1 VSEGTRRERDERTV
15 KDQRR
20 GAKGEG
26 MADAKSVPLGVG
38 GVRQSGV
45 EPPRKPDRDAQGA
58 PHSKKA
64 AEARRKFR
72 SIEGTRDILP
82 PDSALWNWFEKT
94 ARDVMEGYNFAEIRT
109 PIFEETELFARSIG
123 ADTDVVAK
131 EMYSFE
137 DRERVSLPQIDELSD
152 IKAFFKMYPALKK
165 SLLERAQ
172 QQQPLPE
179 VQPLFDF
186 LDEYVDAVGRRLEKA
201 KEAFTFLT
209 EAWQTG
215 LLPKTSRNEKSLVKL
230 GEMAPEF
237 RERTSTAAALELL
250 EKIIELLNNLDF
262 GVPLSLRPE
271 ATASVCRAYIEH
283 GMQTRPGD
291 QKLYYVGPMFRRER
305 PQKGRYRQFYQIGAE
320 VLGTSDAPAID
331 AELIEMLTVL
341 IGRCKIE
348 KWTLLIN
355 SIGCA
360 DSPGRAGCRP
370 AYIEK
375 LRAELRK
382 PEIFSKLGPDSQR
395 RVETNPLR
403 VMDSKLPEE
412 QAIIEALPKITEHL
426 CGDCQLHYAKL
437 KTELGLRSVP
447 FTESP
452 RLVRGLDYYMRT
464 TFEITSPV
472 LGAQNALCGGGRYDG
487 LVEMLGGPKGIKG
500 IGFALGEDRFI
511 DAIVEAKRIDAT
523 RAVDVFVAWMG
534 EQAYPEAVRLAR
546 VLRDAGRVVEL
557 PPEEMKFRKAFERAD
572 KIGARYVLILG
583 EDEIA
588 SKRLTVK
595 ILASGDQKQM
605 GEAELLNYIRH

>member
-1 VSEGTRRERDERTV
+1 MPE
-15 KDQRR
+15 Q
-20 GAKGEG
+20 
-26 MADAKSVPLGVG
+26 
-38 GVRQSGV
+38 
-45 EPPRKPDRDAQGA
+45 
-58 PHSKKA
+58 
-64 AEARRKFR
+64 RKFR
-72 SIEGTRDILP
+72 AIKGTRDILP
-82 PDSALWNWFEKT
+82 PDTALWNWFEKT
-94 ARDVMEGYNFAEIRT
+94 ARGVMEAYNFAEIRT
-109 PIFEETELFARSIG
+109 PIFEETELFARAVG
-123 ADTDVVAK
+123 VETDVVSK
-131 EMYSFE
+131 EMYTFE
-137 DRERVSLPQIDELSD
+137 DHDLSELELRRTVLLDERPSVETLSTITGFEMKSRRFAEAVSEAISTGRVPKTPENVQ
-152 IKAFFKMYPALKK
+152 AT
-165 SLLERAQ
+165 ER
-172 QQQPLPE
+172 LRK
-179 VQPLFDF
+179 F
-186 LDEYVDAVGRRLEKA
+186 LDELAFVLIEFAKSPSQAAGQGVETYLEHIILAIKDVRLGDVV
-201 KEAFTFLT
+201 T
-209 EAWQTG
+209 
-215 LLPKTSRNEKSLVKL
+215 
-230 GEMAPEF
+230 
-237 RERTSTAAALELL
+237 
-250 EKIIELLNNLDF
+250 
-262 GVPLSLRPE
+262 LRPE

-360 DSPGRAGCRP
+360 NCRP
-370 AYIEK
+370 KYVEL

-412 QAIIEALPKITEHL
+412 QPIIEKLPKISEIYDGKDNLCKECREHYE
-426 CGDCQLHYAKL
+426 QLKR
-437 KTELGLRSVP
+437 ELALRKVP
-447 FTESP
+447 FMEAP

-511 DAIVEAKRIDAT
+511 DAIQEAKKIDA
-523 RAVDVFVAWMG
+523 RRVIDVFVAWMG
-534 EQAYPEAVRLAR
+534 EKAYPEAVRLAR
-546 VLRDAGRVVEL
+546 VLRDAGRAVEL
-557 PPEEMKFRKAFERAD
+557 PAKEMKFGKAFERAD
-572 KIGARYVLILG
+572 KIGARCVLILG

-588 SKRLTVK
+588 SKQVTLKRLADGVQETIAEGALLEHVK
-595 ILASGDQKQM
+595 AATSDK
-605 GEAELLNYIRH
+605 

>member
-1 VSEGTRRERDERTV
+1 MPE
-15 KDQRR
+15 K
-20 GAKGEG
+20 
-26 MADAKSVPLGVG
+26 
-38 GVRQSGV
+38 RQ
-45 EPPRKPDRDAQGA
+45 
-58 PHSKKA
+58 
-64 AEARRKFR
+64 FR
-72 SIEGTRDILP
+72 AIKGTRDILP
-82 PDSALWNWFEKT
+82 PDTALWNWFEKT
-94 ARDVMEGYNFAEIRT
+94 AREVMEAYNFAEIRT
-109 PIFEETELFARSIG
+109 PIFEETELFARAVG
-123 ADTDVVAK
+123 AETDVVSK
-131 EMYSFE
+131 EMYTFQDYDYSELFE
-137 DRERVSLPQIDELSD
+137 YRNAVLTWVEQPIDVSKPGPLGVGARALFAPFVTVISRFNGLARQGLDRGEVPKTPENEKVQRHLEGAIGIFWSSIDSLRADDNREAVRALKERV
-152 IKAFFKMYPALKK
+152 
-165 SLLERAQ
+165 R
-172 QQQPLPE
+172 
-179 VQPLFDF
+179 
-186 LDEYVDAVGRRLEKA
+186 
-201 KEAFTFLT
+201 
-209 EAWQTG
+209 
-215 LLPKTSRNEKSLVKL
+215 
-230 GEMAPEF
+230 EF
-237 RERTSTAAALELL
+237 R
-250 EKIIELLNNLDF
+250 F
-262 GVPLSLRPE
+262 GDDLTLRPE

-341 IGRCKIE
+341 IERCKIE

-360 DSPGRAGCRP
+360 DCRP
-370 AYIEK
+370 KYVEL

-412 QAIIEALPKITEHL
+412 QAIIEKLPKISEHL
-426 CGDCQLHYAKL
+426 CAECREHYEKL
-437 KTELGLRSVP
+437 KRELALRKVA
-447 FTESP
+447 FTEAP

-511 DAIVEAKRIDAT
+511 DAIVEAKKIDAT

-534 EQAYPEAVRLAR
+534 EKAYPEAVRLAR
-546 VLRDAGRVVEL
+546 VLRDAGCAVEL
-557 PPEEMKFRKAFERAD
+557 PAKEMKFGKAFERAD

-595 ILASGDQKQM
+595 TLASGEQKQV
-605 GEAELLNYIRH
+605 GEAELLDYVRR

>member
-1 VSEGTRRERDERTV
+1 MPE
-15 KDQRR
+15 K
-20 GAKGEG
+20 
-26 MADAKSVPLGVG
+26 
-38 GVRQSGV
+38 RQ
-45 EPPRKPDRDAQGA
+45 
-58 PHSKKA
+58 
-64 AEARRKFR
+64 FR
-72 SIEGTRDILP
+72 AIKGTRDILP
-82 PDSALWNWFEKT
+82 PDTALWNWFEKT
-94 ARDVMEGYNFAEIRT
+94 ARGVMEAYNFAEIRT
-109 PIFEETELFARSIG
+109 PIFEETELFARAVG
-123 ADTDVVAK
+123 AETDIVNK
-131 EMYSFE
+131 EMFSLV
-137 DRERVSLPQIDELSD
+137 DRPVEVTEPRTFGETGPYIDQVKQLYESEQIPRSSHNASVIEQL
-152 IKAFFKMYPALKK
+152 
-165 SLLERAQ
+165 
-172 QQQPLPE
+172 
-179 VQPLFDF
+179 V
-186 LDEYVDAVGRRLEKA
+186 
-201 KEAFTFLT
+201 
-209 EAWQTG
+209 EAWQLWEAQPPNAPIDLKLTYRIMV
-215 LLPKTSRNEKSLVKL
+215 LKTKLKL
-230 GEMAPEF
+230 G
-237 RERTSTAAALELL
+237 SELA
-250 EKIIELLNNLDF
+250 
-262 GVPLSLRPE
+262 LRPE

-360 DSPGRAGCRP
+360 DCRP
-370 AYIEK
+370 KYVEL

-412 QAIIEALPKITEHL
+412 QPIIEKLPKISEIYDGRDNLCKECREH
-426 CGDCQLHYAKL
+426 YEKL
-437 KTELGLRSVP
+437 KWELDLRKILYQP
-447 FTESP
+447 TP

-511 DAIVEAKRIDAT
+511 DAIVEAKKIDAT
-523 RAVDVFVAWMG
+523 CAVDVFVAWMG
-534 EQAYPEAVRLAR
+534 EKAYPEAVRLAR
-546 VLRDAGRVVEL
+546 MLRDAGRSVEL
-557 PPEEMKFRKAFERAD
+557 PAKEMKFGKAFERAD
-572 KIGARYVLILG
+572 KIGAKYVLILG
-583 EDEIA
+583 EDEIV

-595 ILASGDQKQM
+595 TLASGEQKQM
-605 GEAELLNYIRH
+605 GEAELLDYVRR

>member
-1 VSEGTRRERDERTV
+1 MSEGTKREKDERPV
-15 KDQRR
+15 KEGRR
-20 GAKGEG
+20 
-26 MADAKSVPLGVG
+26 
-38 GVRQSGV
+38 Q
-45 EPPRKPDRDAQGA
+45 
-58 PHSKKA
+58 
-64 AEARRKFR
+64 FR
-72 SIEGTRDILP
+72 AIKGTRDILP

-94 ARDVMEGYNFAEIRT
+94 ARGVMESYNFAEIRT
-109 PIFEETELFARSIG
+109 PIFEEAELFARSIG
-123 ADTDVVAK
+123 GETDVVNK
-131 EMYSFE
+131 EMFILQEDYENKEVLELVQLRQRIEYINVSAARPESIEDFAGVIDTFLERYDSAQKKGVIRQNEYSYGY
-137 DRERVSLPQIDELSD
+137 VMSDELQEARD
-152 IKAFFKMYPALKK
+152 ILRDILRMPRD
-165 SLLERAQ
+165 SGWQES
-172 QQQPLPE
+172 
-179 VQPLFDF
+179 FDLAVAECKHDIAHVF
-186 LDEYVDAVGRRLEKA
+186 L
-201 KEAFTFLT
+201 
-209 EAWQTG
+209 Q
-215 LLPKTSRNEKSLVKL
+215 SRN
-230 GEMAPEF
+230 A
-237 RERTSTAAALELL
+237 
-250 EKIIELLNNLDF
+250 
-262 GVPLSLRPE
+262 LRPE

-341 IGRCKIE
+341 IGRCQIE
-348 KWTLLIN
+348 KWTLLVN

-360 DSPGRAGCRP
+360 ECRP
-370 AYIEK
+370 KYVEL

-412 QAIIEALPKITEHL
+412 QPIIEKLPKISEHL
-426 CGDCQLHYAKL
+426 CAECREHYDKL
-437 KTELGLRSVP
+437 KKELDLRKVP
-447 FTESP
+447 FVETP

-511 DAIVEAKRIDAT
+511 DAIVEAKKIDAT

-534 EQAYPEAVRLAR
+534 EKAYPEAVRLAR
-546 VLRDAGRVVEL
+546 VLRDAGRAVEL
-557 PPEEMKFRKAFERAD
+557 PAKEMKFGKAFERAD
-572 KIGARYVLILG
+572 KIGARHVLILG

-588 SKRLTVK
+588 SKQVTVK
-595 ILASGDQKQM
+595 TLASGEQKQM
-605 GEAELLNYIRH
+605 GEAELLDYVRR

>member
-1 VSEGTRRERDERTV
+1 MSEGAKREREERPV
-15 KDQRR
+15 K
-20 GAKGEG
+20 
-26 MADAKSVPLGVG
+26 
-38 GVRQSGV
+38 
-45 EPPRKPDRDAQGA
+45 
-58 PHSKKA
+58 
-64 AEARRKFR
+64 EARRQFR
-72 SIEGTRDILP
+72 AIKGTRDILP
-82 PDSALWNWFEKT
+82 PDTALWNWFEKT
-94 ARDVMEGYNFAEIRT
+94 AREVMEAYNFAEIRL
-109 PIFEETELFARSIG
+109 PIFEETELFLRAIG
-123 ADTDVVAK
+123 VETDVVNK
-131 EMYSFE
+131 EMYTFQDTRGEVFLLREIIRAYVVSHGDQFKGSYASFSHFLQLLRQFISGVE
-137 DRERVSLPQIDELSD
+137 TELKTGTIDYDEAARSSFD
-152 IKAFFKMYPALKK
+152 GFQGGVAHFAN
-165 SLLERAQ
+165 LLAQ
-172 QQQPLPE
+172 ENVQKDE
-179 VQPLFDF
+179 VVRIF
-186 LDEYVDAVGRRLEKA
+186 
-201 KEAFTFLT
+201 
-209 EAWQTG
+209 G
-215 LLPKTSRNEKSLVKL
+215 LLKL
-230 GEMAPEF
+230 GVAGIF
-237 RERTSTAAALELL
+237 LGNFVT
-250 EKIIELLNNLDF
+250 
-262 GVPLSLRPE
+262 LRPE

-360 DSPGRAGCRP
+360 ECRP
-370 AYIEK
+370 KYVEL

-395 RVETNPLR
+395 RMETNPLR

-412 QAIIEALPKITEHL
+412 QPIIEKLPKITEHL
-426 CGDCQLHYAKL
+426 CGDCALHYAKL
-437 KTELGLRSVP
+437 KAELALRNVP

-511 DAIVEAKRIDAT
+511 DAIVEAKKIDAT

-557 PPEEMKFRKAFERAD
+557 PAKEMKFGKAFERAD

-583 EDEIA
+583 KDEIA
-588 SKRLTVK
+588 SKQVTLKRLADGVQEKVAESVLLDRIGSRGATG
-595 ILASGDQKQM
+595 SGQ
-605 GEAELLNYIRH
+605 

>member
-1 VSEGTRRERDERTV
+1 MSETPKQEIE
-15 KDQRR
+15 
-20 GAKGEG
+20 
-26 MADAKSVPLGVG
+26 
-38 GVRQSGV
+38 
-45 EPPRKPDRDAQGA
+45 
-58 PHSKKA
+58 
-64 AEARRKFR
+64 RRKFKA
-72 SIEGTRDILP
+72 IKGTRDILP
-82 PDSALWNWFEKT
+82 PDTALWNWFEAT
-94 ARDVMEGYNFAEIRT
+94 ARGVMEGYNFAEIRT
-109 PIFEETELFARSIG
+109 PIFEETELFARAVG
-123 ADTDVVAK
+123 VETDVVKK

-137 DRERVSLPQIDELSD
+137 DRDATVR
-152 IKAFFKMYPALKK
+152 
-165 SLLERAQ
+165 
-172 QQQPLPE
+172 LPE
-179 VQPLFDF
+179 TSGELTGF
-186 LDEYVDAVGRRLEKA
+186 LEVFEDGMKKGDVPRIKPNQSFVMAARQDLISEWDMATGVAESTDP
-201 KEAFTFLT
+201 EA
-209 EAWQTG
+209 
-215 LLPKTSRNEKSLVKL
+215 
-230 GEMAPEF
+230 
-237 RERTSTAAALELL
+237 RERLTRKLRELQERMPRL
-250 EKIIELLNNLDF
+250 ILLARELRLGTD
-262 GVPLSLRPE
+262 VSLRPE

-320 VLGTSDAPAID
+320 VLGSSDAPAID

-341 IGRCKIE
+341 IGRCGIE
-348 KWTLLIN
+348 KWTLLVN
-355 SIGCA
+355 SIGCP
-360 DSPGRAGCRP
+360 DTPERKGCRP
-370 AYIEK
+370 KYVEL

-382 PEIFSKLGPDSQR
+382 PEIFSRLGADSQR

-412 QAIIEALPKITEHL
+412 QEIIEKLPKISEIYDGKDNL
-426 CGDCQLHYAKL
+426 CPECRTHYEKL
-437 KTELGLRSVP
+437 KEELKLRDVP

-511 DAIVEAKRIDAT
+511 DAIVEAKKIDAA

-534 EQAYPEAVRLAR
+534 EKAYPEAVRLAR
-546 VLRDAGRVVEL
+546 VLREAGRSVEM

-588 SKRLTVK
+588 SGELTLKRLADGKQEKMSEAEMLKQV
-595 ILASGDQKQM
+595 ASG
-605 GEAELLNYIRH
+605 

>member
-1 VSEGTRRERDERTV
+1 MSEGAKRERDER
-15 KDQRR
+15 
-20 GAKGEG
+20 
-26 MADAKSVPLGVG
+26 PL
-38 GVRQSGV
+38 
-45 EPPRKPDRDAQGA
+45 K
-58 PHSKKA
+58 
-64 AEARRKFR
+64 EARRQFR
-72 SIEGTRDILP
+72 AIKGTRDILP
-82 PDSALWNWFEKT
+82 PDTALWNWFEAT
-94 ARDVMEGYNFAEIRT
+94 ARGVMEAYNFAEIRT
-109 PIFEETELFARSIG
+109 PIFEESELFARAVG
-123 ADTDVVAK
+123 VETDVVNK

-137 DRERVSLPQIDELSD
+137 DARGDLFLLRGTIEHYVLIPSTSADALGGGTHFLKLLRDFIARLDAALQSREI
-152 IKAFFKMYPALKK
+152 
-165 SLLERAQ
+165 
-172 QQQPLPE
+172 
-179 VQPLFDF
+179 
-186 LDEYVDAVGRRLEKA
+186 EYGQDASNFYQYFQEGVA
-201 KEAFTFLT
+201 NFAN
-209 EAWQTG
+209 
-215 LLPKTSRNEKSLVKL
+215 LLPVRGEKDNEVIRNFRLLKL
-230 GEMAPEF
+230 
-237 RERTSTAAALELL
+237 AAAGIQL
-250 EKIIELLNNLDF
+250 
-262 GVPLSLRPE
+262 GSMVSLRPE

-341 IGRCKIE
+341 IGRCGIE

-355 SIGCA
+355 SIGCPDTPA
-360 DSPGRAGCRP
+360 QAGEPERKGCRP
-370 AYIEK
+370 KYVEL
-375 LRAELRK
+375 LRAELRR
-382 PEIFSKLGPDSQR
+382 PEILSKLGPDSQR

-412 QAIIEALPKITEHL
+412 QEIIEKLPKITEHL
-426 CGDCQLHYAKL
+426 CAECKAHYEKL
-437 KTELGLRSVP
+437 KRELALRKVA

-511 DAIVEAKRIDAT
+511 DAIVEAKKIDAT

-534 EQAYPEAVRLAR
+534 EKARPTAVRLAR
-546 VLRDAGRVVEL
+546 VLREAGRSVEM

-588 SKRLTVK
+588 SGELTLKRLADGKQEKMSEAEMLKQV
-595 ILASGDQKQM
+595 ASG
-605 GEAELLNYIRH
+605 